1 VFSPIAIPRS
11 GRFVILALAIGACGG
26 GQGVPG
32 DAGAERGS
40 GGNGSGD
47 ARGSGGSGGST
58 GAAGDAGTTTD
69 GDAGPTPDGNAN
81 DGRDGGG
88 GATDSGAGDSDVSP
102 GSDGGGGSDVRLCRN
117 PPPGPA
123 TTVTDQVT
131 FLAGVVTSTVTGSG
145 TYGDQD
151 GAMATV
157 AFRDPVSVI
166 VEPTGTLLICDQ
178 DNNKIK
184 RVDPAS
190 GNASTLT
197 AQAGFLR
204 PFGFAYGNGKLYVD
218 TDFNASGAKSNLT
231 GTIWTIDVM
240 SGAATAVMQNL
251 GRPRGL
257 AALPDGRLVLGDYQ
271 NQRVR
276 LLDPAAKVVSDLAG
290 EQGCPGSD
298 DGTGMAAH
306 FATPYGVVVLPDGKS
321 IVVADYDNHT
331 LRAITLAG
339 VVSTFAGTSTEKGTV
354 DGPRL
359 SARFLTPQALAI
371 DAAGNIFVTDP
382 TAHRIRRVA
391 TDGTVTTVAGDG
403 VGGFKDGAGMASEFF
418 GEEGIDVSRDG
429 KTLYVADGNWGQDQ
443 PYNRLR
449 KLVITP

>member
-1 VFSPIAIPRS
+1 M
-11 GRFVILALAIGACGG
+11 
-26 GQGVPG
+26 
-32 DAGAERGS
+32 
-40 GGNGSGD
+40 
-47 ARGSGGSGGST
+47 
-58 GAAGDAGTTTD
+58 AGDAGTTP
-69 GDAGPTPDGNAN
+69 DADAK
-81 DGRDGGG
+81 DALDGGG
-88 GATDSGAGDSDVSP
+88 GATDGGAGDGDVST
-102 GSDGGGGSDVRLCRN
+102 GADDGGGSDVHLCHN
-117 PPPGPA
+117 PPPAPA
-123 TTVTDQVT
+123 TAVTDQVT
-131 FLAGVVTSTVTGSG
+131 FLAGVVTTTVTGSG

-157 AFRDPVSVI
+157 ALRDPVSVI
-166 VEPTGTLLICDQ
+166 IEPAGTLLVCDQ

-240 SGAATAVMQNL
+240 SGAATVVMQNL

-321 IVVADYDNHT
+321 IIVADYDNHA

-339 VVSTFAGTSTEKGTV
+339 VVSTFAGVSTQKGTV

-359 SARFLTPQALAI
+359 SARFQTPQSLAI
-371 DAAGNIFVTDP
+371 DAAGDIFVTDP

-391 TDGTVTTVAGDG
+391 ADGTVTTVAGDG
-403 VGGFKDGAGMASEFF
+403 MGGFKDGAGMASQFF

-429 KTLYVADGNWGQDQ
+429 KTLYVADGTWGQDQ
-443 PYNRLR
+443 PYNRIR
-449 KLVITP
+449 RIVITP